1 MVEPVGGGAH
11 RLRLQ
16 PAGDGAARLLARDEA
31 GVREHVEVLHHRR
44 QRHGEGP
51 GAAPVKPG
59 ADISI
64 LLRIAR
70 QEESMNP
77 TSIAAAMSGAQS
89 AGAQMVLAAKM
100 VRMNADAQGAI
111 AQVIDAAAQN
121 AQRLADTAAG
131 VGRNVDI
138 SA

>member
-1 MVEPVGGGAH
+1 
-11 RLRLQ
+11 
-16 PAGDGAARLLARDEA
+16 
-31 GVREHVEVLHHRR
+31 
-44 QRHGEGP
+44 
-51 GAAPVKPG
+51 
-59 ADISI
+59 
-64 LLRIAR
+64 
-70 QEESMNP
+70 MNP
-77 TSIAAAMSGAQS
+77 TSIAAAMSGAQG

-121 AQRLADTAAG
+121 APRLADTTAG

>member
-1 MVEPVGGGAH
+1 
-11 RLRLQ
+11 
-16 PAGDGAARLLARDEA
+16 
-31 GVREHVEVLHHRR
+31 
-44 QRHGEGP
+44 
-51 GAAPVKPG
+51 
-59 ADISI
+59 
-64 LLRIAR
+64 
-70 QEESMNP
+70 MNP
-77 TSIAAAMSGAQS
+77 TSIAAAMSGAHS
-89 AGAQMVLAAKM
+89 ASAQMVLAAKM